1 MDSSGIPTDGPETVL
16 GQAARRLGL
25 RYSRTFVARAVAS
38 HRQPSSLLALV
49 DVAKTL
55 GIETTAGQTDAAEF
69 ERVSGPA
76 IVHFAGPG
84 GGGFG
89 VLEAVR
95 PDGFEVWDSLR
106 GKHLMARDD
115 FLASWSGIVALLE
128 RGSARGVDESNYMK
142 NRLTEVVFSGYEPP
156 ALVGNRSATRL
167 RILFGAL
174 VAVLLA
180 LAVAGVPSSDRIAAA
195 AIALLSATGLGVAI
209 LTGVSIGAQDSS
221 LSDRI
226 CARGKFVDCHSVLA
240 SRYSRVF
247 GISLSDIGIAFFGGI
262 VMLLATTAVASSPG
276 AWGAV
281 TLLYI
286 ATIPWALALIGVQV
300 AMKQLCTLCL
310 AVHTV
315 NVSAAVV
322 SWSALRPARWDLVD
336 AGAALLL
343 WGLFFC
349 LLLFLAIPYFRKH
362 QGLRI
367 LAGKQRRISGSPFAS
382 LAEVL
387 TEPPVETSP
396 SDAAVAVPGASVEHE
411 LAIFVHPSC
420 GKCDPVL
427 QQVRALGQS
436 GLVRTF
442 VGLAPKDEDEADRR
456 GCAAVVAAGIAEG
469 GQRMFDAY
477 AAAKANLGA
486 VMRGEPVPT
495 LAAAL
500 GVAEEQLAAAMDDAV
515 RRARLAEE
523 IVDRHAEGTPALFLD
538 GRLFRG
544 ELTHL
549 AFLLEEHPDLLA
561 PLSAG
566 RVAGADARQAA
577 PS

>member
-49 DVAKTL
+49 EVAKSL
-55 GIETTAGQTDAAEF
+55 GIETTAGQTEAAEL
-69 ERVSGPA
+69 ERVTGPA

-89 VLEAVR
+89 VLEAVTA
-95 PDGFEVWDSLR
+95 DGFEVWDSLR
-106 GKHLMARDD
+106 GRHLIARAD

-128 RGSARGVDESNYMK
+128 RGDRGVDEPGYLK

-156 ALVGNRSATRL
+156 ALVGNRSAVRL

-180 LAVAGVPSSDRIAAA
+180 LAVAGVPSSDRIAAGV
-195 AIALLSATGLGVAI
+195 IALLSAAGLGVTI

-262 VMLLATTAVASSPG
+262 VLMLATTAVVASTG
-276 AWGAV
+276 VWAAV
-281 TLLYI
+281 TLLYV

-300 AMKQLCTLCL
+300 AMRQLCTLCL
-310 AVHTV
+310 AVHAV
-315 NVSAAVV
+315 NVSAAIV
-322 SWSALRPARWDLVD
+322 SWSALRPARWDAGD

-367 LAGKQRRISGSPFAS
+367 LAGKHRRISGSPFAS
-382 LAEVL
+382 LADVL
-387 TEPPVETSP
+387 TEPPAETSP
-396 SDAAVAVPGASVEHE
+396 SEAAVAVPGAAAEHE
-411 LAIFVHPSC
+411 LTVFVHPSC

-442 VGLAPKDEDEADRR
+442 VGVAPKDEDEGDRR
-456 GCAAVVAAGIAEG
+456 GCAAVVAVGIAEG
-469 GQRMFDAY
+469 GQRIFDAY

-486 VMRGEPVPT
+486 VMRGEPVHA

-500 GVAEEQLAAAMDDAV
+500 DAGEEQVAAAMEDAA
-515 RRARLAEE
+515 RRARVAEE

-566 RVAGADARQAA
+566 RVAGADAPKVA
-577 PS
+577 SS